1 MPHTGAC
8 CRASQI
14 ISYSASKK
22 TRKNENKGEPSVCP
36 PCHTAP
42 RLLRKSSWLLTALL
56 SSTFAHITRT
66 GRALSSFNNK
76 EMQRSNVMICSLSHQ
91 KALAQFSNKPAQ
103 HLTLRPPL
111 VGLLLS
117 QVNAAGVSP
126 GRAGSDRAT
135 VASDLPTTHPRS
147 AESETE
153 KLDLD
158 LGIKLAKGMKKKKN
172 ASHPGTRLWQYQ
184 SLEKKKKTCC
194 AVSCAESSVA

>member
-1 MPHTGAC
+1 
-8 CRASQI
+8 
-14 ISYSASKK
+14 
-22 TRKNENKGEPSVCP
+22 
-36 PCHTAP
+36 
-42 RLLRKSSWLLTALL
+42 
-56 SSTFAHITRT
+56 
-66 GRALSSFNNK
+66 
-76 EMQRSNVMICSLSHQ
+76 MICSLSHQ

-111 VGLLLS
+111 MGLLLS

-135 VASDLPTTHPRS
+135 AASELPTTHPRS

-172 ASHPGTRLWQYQ
+172 ASHPGTCLW
-184 SLEKKKKTCC
+184 KKKKKMLCSELCRELCC
-194 AVSCAESSVA
+194 MMDWTELVVLNSLNFAELMQIQI

>member
-56 SSTFAHITRT
+56 SSTFEHITRT
-66 GRALSSFNNK
+66 GRALSSFNNE
-76 EMQRSNVMICSLSHQ
+76 EMQKRSNVMICSLSHQ

-172 ASHPGTRLWQYQ
+172 ASHPGTCLW
-184 SLEKKKKTCC
+184 KKKKKCC
-194 AVSCAESSVA
+194 ALSCAESSVA

>member
-1 MPHTGAC
+1 M
-8 CRASQI
+8 
-14 ISYSASKK
+14 
-22 TRKNENKGEPSVCP
+22 
-36 PCHTAP
+36 
-42 RLLRKSSWLLTALL
+42 
-56 SSTFAHITRT
+56 
-66 GRALSSFNNK
+66 
-76 EMQRSNVMICSLSHQ
+76 
-91 KALAQFSNKPAQ
+91 
-103 HLTLRPPL
+103 
-111 VGLLLS
+111 GLLLS

-184 SLEKKKKTCC
+184 SLEKKKKNMLCC
-194 AVSCAESSVA
+194 ELCRELCCMMDWTELVVLNSLNFAELMQIQI

>member
-1 MPHTGAC
+1 M
-8 CRASQI
+8 
-14 ISYSASKK
+14 
-22 TRKNENKGEPSVCP
+22 CP
-36 PCHTAP
+36 LCHTAP

-56 SSTFAHITRT
+56 SSTFEHITRT
-66 GRALSSFNNK
+66 GRALSSFINE

-184 SLEKKKKTCC
+184 SLEKKKKKKCC